1 MAYVPDRGDIVHLQ
15 FDPSSRQEMK
25 GPHFGLVVSAKAF
38 NSRGLAMISP
48 ISQGGA
54 AAARTYGTIVTLMGS
69 GTDTQGA
76 VHCHQLKSLDWR
88 VRKVKFREAVP
99 AAIID
104 DVAARI
110 EAILF
115 KPEN

>member
-1 MAYVPDRGDIVHLQ
+1 MAYTPDRGDIVHLL
-15 FDPSSRQEMK
+15 FDPASGREIT
-25 GPHFGLVVSAKAF
+25 GPHFGLVVSAKIF
-38 NSRGLAMISP
+38 NSRGLAMICP
-48 ISQGGA
+48 ISQGGS
-54 AAARTYGTIVTLMGS
+54 AAARTYGTVVTLMGS

-88 VRKVKFREAVP
+88 ARKAKFKEAVP
-99 AAIID
+99 TVILD

-115 KPEN
+115 E

>member
-1 MAYVPDRGDIVHLQ
+1 MAYTPDRGDIVHLQ
-15 FDPSSRQEMK
+15 FDPASGQEMK
-25 GPHFGLVVSAKAF
+25 GPHFGFVVSSKAF
-38 NSRGLAMISP
+38 NSRGLAMVCP

-54 AAARTYGTIVTLMGS
+54 AVARTYGTVDTLMGS

-88 VRKVKFREAVP
+88 VRKAKFKEAVP
-99 AAIID
+99 DLIID

-115 KPEN
+115 E

>member
-1 MAYVPDRGDIVHLQ
+1 MAYTPQRGDIVHLQ
-15 FDPSSRQEMK
+15 FDPASGQEIK
-25 GPHFGLVVSAKAF
+25 APHFGLVVSAKAF
-38 NSRGLAMISP
+38 NSRGLAMVCP

-54 AAARTYGTIVTLMGS
+54 AAARTYGTVVTLMGS

-76 VHCHQLKSLDWR
+76 IHCHQLKSLDWR
-88 VRKVKFREAVP
+88 VRKAKFKETVP
-99 AAIID
+99 ALVID

-115 KPEN
+115 E